1 MERRKDF
8 NYLFNDAPLYTK
20 EIFHPLEL
28 KDGKYH
34 LNENEMKKFCA
45 YVYNNR
51 LISYCH
57 KCKKEFP
64 FEVSCSIRNYDYY
77 DSKLLITL
85 PNGNMSGCSLD
96 YTNCHL
102 YGLQPPFNS
111 QILRERIYYIE
122 YLFSCTNDKNH
133 QYIMNISVEIKKDGF
148 VVRKI
153 GQNPSMLTVKGFDF
167 DKYKKE
173 LEALNAYEDY
183 KKADLS
189 YADHFYVGSFA
200 YLRRIFEKMLGEY
213 TKGEKFEDNHVDTKI
228 KFAKEKFDPRIRD
241 LLKNMY
247 GILSASI
254 HELDEETSKDYYISL
269 KAIIDIQLEYLK
281 TEKDKEKQSKELSS
295 ILGKIATGLF
305 NTEGKTQKES

>member
-1 MERRKDF
+1 MERSKDF
-8 NYLFNDAPLYTK
+8 NYLFNDVPLYTK
-20 EIFHPLEL
+20 EIFHPFEL

-34 LNENEMKKFCA
+34 LNETEMNKFCA
-45 YVYNNR
+45 YIYNNR
-51 LISYCH
+51 LIAYCH

-64 FEVSCSIRNYDYY
+64 FDVRYNVRNNNYHRDNLMITQSDGSIF
-77 DSKLLITL
+77 
-85 PNGNMSGCSLD
+85 GCSLD
-96 YTNCHL
+96 ITNGHL
-102 YGLQPPFNS
+102 YGVQPPFDS
-111 QILRERIYYIE
+111 QMLQERIYYIE
-122 YLFSCTNDKNH
+122 YLFNCTNDKNH
-133 QYIMNISVEIKKDGF
+133 QYIMYISVEIKKDGF

-153 GQNPSMLTVKGFDF
+153 GQNPSMLTIKGFDF

-200 YLRRIFEKMLGEY
+200 YLRRIFEKMLEEY
-213 TKGEKFEDNHVDTKI
+213 TEGKALVDNHVDTKI
-228 KFAKEKFDPRIRD
+228 NVAKEKFDPRIRD

-295 ILGKIATGLF
+295 VLGKIASGLF
-305 NTEGKTQKES
+305 KSKNKTKKES

>member
-1 MERRKDF
+1 MERSKDF

-20 EIFHPLEL
+20 EIFRPFEL

-34 LNENEMKKFCA
+34 LNESEMKDFCT
-45 YVYNNR
+45 YIYNDR

-64 FEVSCSIRNYDYY
+64 FQVRYSVCNNNHNDNLMITKSDGSIF
-77 DSKLLITL
+77 
-85 PNGNMSGCSLD
+85 GCSLD
-96 YTNCHL
+96 FKNYHIN
-102 YGLQPPFNS
+102 GLQPPFAS
-111 QILRERIYYIE
+111 QLFREKIYYIE
-122 YLFSCTNDKNH
+122 YLFSCTNDNNH
-133 QYIMNISVEIKKDGF
+133 QYIMYISVEIKKDGF

-173 LEALNAYEDY
+173 LEVLNAYEDY

-189 YADHFYVGSFA
+189 YADYFYVGSFA
-200 YLRRIFEKMLGEY
+200 YLRRIFEKMLDEY
-213 TKGEKFEDNHVDTKI
+213 TKGKALVDNHVDTKI
-228 KFAKEKFDPRIRD
+228 NVAKEKFDPRIRD

-269 KAIIDIQLEYLK
+269 KAIIDIQLECLK

-295 ILGKIATGLF
+295 VLGKIASGLF
-305 NTEGKTQKES
+305 KSKNKTKKETQ